1 MVGMLYTYTRMK
13 IKKTVTLDSELI
25 EWLGQK
31 IKEKEF
37 GSLSHA
43 IEKGL
48 TRLKREYEQKKE
60 G

>member
-1 MVGMLYTYTRMK
+1 MFYTYAEAMK
-13 IKKTVTLDSELI
+13 VKKTVTLDSELI
-25 EWLGQK
+25 EWLEQK

-48 TRLKREYEQKKE
+48 THLKREYEKKE
-60 G
+60 EG

>member
-1 MVGMLYTYTRMK
+1 MK
-13 IKKTVTLDSELI
+13 NKKTVTLDSELI
-25 EWLGQK
+25 EWLEQK

-48 TRLKREYEQKKE
+48 THLKREYERKE
-60 G
+60 GK

>member
-1 MVGMLYTYTRMK
+1 MTKVS
-13 IKKTVTLDSELI
+13 KTVTIDKDLF
-25 EWLGQK
+25 EWVDRK

-48 TRLKREYEQKKE
+48 TLLKKQSEPKS

>member
-1 MVGMLYTYTRMK
+1 MK
-13 IKKTVTLDSELI
+13 TKKTVTLDSELI
-25 EWLGQK
+25 EWLKQK

-48 TRLKREYEQKKE
+48 TVLKAQYEE

>member
-1 MVGMLYTYTRMK
+1 MK

-48 TRLKREYEQKKE
+48 TRLKEEYEKKE
-60 G
+60 ES